1 MRGARGREQ
10 RGAAAERVMEDEA
23 RRQLEEEEEDGEVER
38 ARSQQQ
44 GEEEEGGGEPR
55 EDDELDFGGGGDD
68 FNIDEDRAAE
78 DDLETPFDVKDEFG
92 AVEYKND
99 DLADDDELSQ
109 RSDGSNF
116 SLGAVN
122 DLEKELYD
130 VDGDGEESE
139 ERQALGEEAAHT
151 HKWHKHTV
159 RVFGILKR
167 QMRSEDDEEGADEEG
182 EEKPTELSYNK
193 LSSGCSRRTAAGVF
207 FEMLQLKTWDYVEV
221 REFLCFIVTT
231 FDLEGIRSTPSFAVQ
246 LDQEKDYGDIT
257 VRPDA
262 YPGVTSSVEAWV
274 VQMLLKIIALRHGQ
288 SAANAQ
294 GIIQGQGGA
303 WPLTEIG
310 RLQAQHANER
320 LLSLSSSDGREEPY
334 FWRAYSSDLKRAK
347 DTAEIALKSIHLS
360 WQEAEEEWRNERTG
374 ASVADVPVR
383 EYSEDVATRTRSFL
397 ADLIDE
403 VKSLKRKEAPRI
415 LISSHGG
422 CLKTMLEGAIGFP
435 EVGKL
440 QNCSLT
446 EIDVLTHCEEET
458 TIAVHNKDLDCW
470 FRLGPLVNSV
480 DHLPQELLQG
490 NEQSLNTLYGALHL
504 DGDDASA
511 AAEGR
516 IPTFQSFKS

>member
-1 MRGARGREQ
+1 
-10 RGAAAERVMEDEA
+10 
-23 RRQLEEEEEDGEVER
+23 
-38 ARSQQQ
+38 
-44 GEEEEGGGEPR
+44 
-55 EDDELDFGGGGDD
+55 
-68 FNIDEDRAAE
+68 
-78 DDLETPFDVKDEFG
+78 
-92 AVEYKND
+92 
-99 DLADDDELSQ
+99 
-109 RSDGSNF
+109 
-116 SLGAVN
+116 
-122 DLEKELYD
+122 
-130 VDGDGEESE
+130 
-139 ERQALGEEAAHT
+139 
-151 HKWHKHTV
+151 
-159 RVFGILKR
+159 
-167 QMRSEDDEEGADEEG
+167 
-182 EEKPTELSYNK
+182 
-193 LSSGCSRRTAAGVF
+193 
-207 FEMLQLKTWDYVEV
+207 
-221 REFLCFIVTT
+221 
-231 FDLEGIRSTPSFAVQ
+231 
-246 LDQEKDYGDIT
+246 
-257 VRPDA
+257 
-262 YPGVTSSVEAWV
+262 
-274 VQMLLKIIALRHGQ
+274 MLLKIIALRHGQ

-347 DTAEIALKSIHLS
+347 DTAEIALKSQLLLHESERLRLDERLREFALGVREGRSIHLS